1 MKEKMIVTLSFTEKD
16 LYLMLDQLQNSK
28 DKQYAQMRVP
38 IKSDAKEVEIYINI
52 DESVS
57 NSGEEINIK
66 H

>member
-1 MKEKMIVTLSFTEKD
+1 
-16 LYLMLDQLQNSK
+16 MLDQLQNSK

-38 IKSDAKEVEIYINI
+38 IKSDSKEVEIYINI

-57 NSGEEINIK
+57 NSREEINIK

>member
-1 MKEKMIVTLSFTEKD
+1 MIVTLSFTEKD

>member
-28 DKQYAQMRVP
+28 DKQYAKMIVP

>member
-57 NSGEEINIK
+57 NSGEEININ

>member
-52 DESVS
+52 EESVS
-57 NSGEEINIK
+57 NSGEEININ